1 MPVRYRITAMQRSRL
16 GYGVQYV
23 MKVELHD
30 ELIARQYNI
39 TSNRF
44 KILRSSF
51 QKLGMPMSER
61 HNAVYGCND
70 ILDVLIK
77 ASERNTFVESLV
89 RHNRLQDTGARTPDA
104 DLVMSAVRGVE
115 PADVQA
121 WCARTLARTVR
132 HACRAGMLQ
141 DIDAIAIDVTDIP
154 YHGEQLQEHTRKSR
168 PRAGTSTFLSYVAVH
183 GVGRDSSQIVLES
196 KLLPAKEK
204 LADFIAKTRT
214 KILRGGAHSK
224 TVFLYDRAFY
234 NVDCM
239 TEAGKGGCRY
249 IMPVIM
255 NSKIKRI
262 VKMYKDG
269 KASQV
274 SQQSMTN
281 KDGVT
286 VTYNLVIVKRDR
298 KKKKK
303 GEGEEEGE
311 EQYIAFATNIPIR
324 SARAM
329 TGIIPEQYRKRWGI
343 ETGFRVI
350 KEIMGRTCS
359 NSLSVRLLMFYLPL
373 LLYNLWRIARFCL
386 DAGKRHGRASSAGK
400 KLTMAL
406 FIVYIT
412 SRNELFVNDRGK

>member
-1 MPVRYRITAMQRSRL
+1 M
-16 GYGVQYV
+16 GVN
-23 MKVELHD
+23 L
-30 ELIARQYNI
+30 A
-39 TSNRF
+39 T
-44 KILRSSF
+44 
-51 QKLGMPMSER
+51 
-61 HNAVYGCND
+61 
-70 ILDVLIK
+70 
-77 ASERNTFVESLV
+77 
-89 RHNRLQDTGARTPDA
+89 TP
-104 DLVMSAVRGVE
+104 
-115 PADVQA
+115 A
-121 WCARTLARTVR
+121 WCAKTLARTVR
-132 HACRAGMLQ
+132 HARHTGMLQ

-196 KLLPAKEK
+196 QLLPAKEK

-214 KILRGGAHSK
+214 KILRGGGAHSK

-234 NVDCM
+234 SADCM

-303 GEGEEEGE
+303 GEGEEEE

-329 TGIIPEQYRKRWGI
+329 TGIIPEQYRK
-343 ETGFRVI
+343 
-350 KEIMGRTCS
+350 MGHRDGVSRHKGDHGQDMQQLPVCEAADV
-359 NSLSVRLLMFYLPL
+359 LPAAAALLFLHKLLLHHRSVRLLMFYLPL

-386 DAGKRHGRASSAGK
+386 DAGKRHGRVSSAGK

>member
-132 HACRAGMLQ
+132 HARRAGMLQ

-183 GVGRDSSQIVLES
+183 GVGRDSSQVVLES

-214 KILRGGAHSK
+214 KILRGGAH
-224 TVFLYDRAFY
+224 TQRL
-234 NVDCM
+234 
-239 TEAGKGGCRY
+239 
-249 IMPVIM
+249 
-255 NSKIKRI
+255 
-262 VKMYKDG
+262 
-269 KASQV
+269 
-274 SQQSMTN
+274 
-281 KDGVT
+281 
-286 VTYNLVIVKRDR
+286 
-298 KKKKK
+298 
-303 GEGEEEGE
+303 
-311 EQYIAFATNIPIR
+311 
-324 SARAM
+324 
-329 TGIIPEQYRKRWGI
+329 
-343 ETGFRVI
+343 
-350 KEIMGRTCS
+350 CS
-359 NSLSVRLLMFYLPL
+359 CTTAPFTT
-373 LLYNLWRIARFCL
+373 
-386 DAGKRHGRASSAGK
+386 
-400 KLTMAL
+400 LTA
-406 FIVYIT
+406 
-412 SRNELFVNDRGK
+412 